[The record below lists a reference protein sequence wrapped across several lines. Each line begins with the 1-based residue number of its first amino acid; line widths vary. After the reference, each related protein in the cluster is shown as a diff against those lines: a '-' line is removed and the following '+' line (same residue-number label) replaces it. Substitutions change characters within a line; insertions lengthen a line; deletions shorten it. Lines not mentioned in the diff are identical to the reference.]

1 MWLRRRL
8 VPTESTTN
16 RVARTLFIA
25 SASTAGVALVLSNI
39 TVFVNDTAQWAFTI
53 LFWLGLI
60 LSIPTAIAVIAT
72 GSSEAPSQ

>member
-8 VPTESTTN
+8 APTDSGTN

-25 SASTAGVALVLSNI
+25 SASTAGVAFVLSSI
-39 TVFVNDTAQWAFTI
+39 TVFVSDTAQWAFTI

-60 LSIPTAIAVIAT
+60 LSIPTAIAVIVT
-72 GSSEAPSQ
+72 GSSEAPS